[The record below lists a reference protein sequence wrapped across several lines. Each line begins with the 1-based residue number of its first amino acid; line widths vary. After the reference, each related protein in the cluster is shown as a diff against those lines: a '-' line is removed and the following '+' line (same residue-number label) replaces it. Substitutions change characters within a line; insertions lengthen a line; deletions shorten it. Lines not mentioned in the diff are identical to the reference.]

1 MGFLKSFSEQIH
13 FFVKENFTDSL
24 ILPFQI
30 GLKMLLLFAFFF
42 VIDILLRVTITLISR
57 IFVRISN
64 NEFLKFAYKAKVQ
77 NSIAHLFSLAFCF
90 WLIDDIFWRHPKSF
104 TFFERLLMFGQ
115 VLVFAML
122 AYRIVKTF
130 EAYYIH
136 KEDRYFNR
144 KR

>member
-64 NEFLKFAYKAKVQ
+64 NEFL
-77 NSIAHLFSLAFCF
+77 N
-90 WLIDDIFWRHPKSF
+90 
-104 TFFERLLMFGQ
+104 
-115 VLVFAML
+115 
-122 AYRIVKTF
+122 IVKDLTPT
-130 EAYYIH
+130 II
-136 KEDRYFNR
+136 KS
-144 KR
+144 KIVLLVK